1 MNETNIYRKA
11 LELVKSRIDLYGSD
25 INPTA
30 EEIRYGYERIQQI
43 INNALA
49 AGDRVKKTYNKVIT
63 ATPRKN
69 K

>member
-1 MNETNIYRKA
+1 MNEANIYRKA
-11 LELVKSRIDLYGSD
+11 LEVVKSRIDLYGTD

-49 AGDRVKKTYNKVIT
+49 AGDRVKKLIT
-63 ATPRKN
+63 KL
-69 K
+69 